1 MAHPC
6 CTMAALGWSGLGKVW
21 SSGEL
26 VPVQANR
33 MSSVHTQLPFS
44 IYTLPFCVPHQL
56 KYEPETLGEVLQG
69 SVIQNTPYELA
80 FQTSRLRALCKLRID
95 HEGARAWARLIRED
109 YRAHLLLEGLPVATR
124 STRRAGRSHLEMGYR
139 LGSVTGTGAAL
150 NNHLDFVVR
159 YHRIAPPQ
167 DAPSVESARIVG
179 FEVQPSSRA
188 WAHSKPWPADF
199 EGSDFQAKDPLNLAP
214 ATVGLQQKAGPCM
227 LDESGGR
234 SNEVI
239 FTYTVSWVPSDVPY
253 ASRWDVYLHM
263 DEGSARVHWFAVT
276 GSLAISLM
284 LALLVAAI
292 MLRTV
297 RRDLQQYSVEEV
309 DDLLHE
315 VRWKYCH
322 TDCMRPPPEP
332 LLLAT
337 LVGSGI
343 QLMCVVFVAVLLA
356 LLGLVSPTHRG
367 SLLTA
372 ALVLFAAAGGPG
384 GYAAARLYRQLRGR
398 RMYALIVAV
407 ATLVPGVVFV
417 VFLGLDMVRWV
428 RGSSAAVPIGTL
440 LSLLLLWLGIDG
452 SALVLQIAALCIGR
466 RIASF
471 RRRLNRAQFPRL
483 EHVESANLFSVWFPL
498 PDDHHDGRHLRR
510 GWHCDVLL
518 HAL

>member
-1 MAHPC
+1 
-6 CTMAALGWSGLGKVW
+6 MAALGWSGLGKVW

-56 KYEPETLGEVLQG
+56 KYEPENLGEVLQG

-95 HEGARAWARLIRED
+95 HEGARAWARLIRCGQNARPSRRHASVLFSPRGCICSHRED

-139 LGSVTGTGAAL
+139 LGSVTGAGAAL
-150 NNHLDFVVR
+150 NNHLEFVVR
-159 YHRIAPPQ
+159 YHRIAPLQ

-239 FTYTVSWVPSDVPY
+239 FTYNVSWVPSDVPY

-297 RRDLQQYSVEEV
+297 RPRA
-309 DDLLHE
+309 
-315 VRWKYCH
+315 
-322 TDCMRPPPEP
+322 P
-332 LLLAT
+332 LLRAAPPL
-337 LVGSGI
+337 
-343 QLMCVVFVAVLLA
+343 
-356 LLGLVSPTHRG
+356 HRHRHC
-367 SLLTA
+367 
-372 ALVLFAAAGGPG
+372 
-384 GYAAARLYRQLRGR
+384 AR
-398 RMYALIVAV
+398 
-407 ATLVPGVVFV
+407 P
-417 VFLGLDMVRWV
+417 
-428 RGSSAAVPIGTL
+428 
-440 LSLLLLWLGIDG
+440 
-452 SALVLQIAALCIGR
+452 
-466 RIASF
+466 
-471 RRRLNRAQFPRL
+471 
-483 EHVESANLFSVWFPL
+483 
-498 PDDHHDGRHLRR
+498 
-510 GWHCDVLL
+510 
-518 HAL
+518 